1 MTNNSLMVNSFGK
14 LYLIPV
20 PIHEGKASFSIPNG
34 VIERVKQLN
43 HFIVE
48 NEKTARKMIRSIYPE
63 VSQPAL
69 TLSILDKNTQITDIE
84 SLLSPC
90 QKGTSIGL
98 MSEAGVPAVADP
110 GSRLIQVAH
119 QKDIK
124 VIPLV
129 GPSSILLALMASGL
143 NGQNF
148 AFHGYLPIDSNDKKR
163 TVLELE
169 KRSFSF
175 GQTQIFMETPY
186 RNDKMFEF
194 LLKILGNET
203 LLSVAV
209 EINGDKEYIKTLP
222 VSKWKLKKTPDLHKR
237 PAIFSILKK

>member
-1 MTNNSLMVNSFGK
+1 MANPFGN

-20 PIHEGKASFSIPNG
+20 PIHEGEASFSIPKG
-34 VIERVKQLN
+34 VIERVKHLN
-43 HFIVE
+43 HFVVE
-48 NEKTARKMIRSIYPE
+48 NEKTARKMIRCIYPE

-69 TLSILDKNTQITDIE
+69 TLSILDKNTPITEIE

-90 QKGTSIGL
+90 QKGIPVGL

-110 GSRLIQVAH
+110 GSRLVEVAH
-119 QKDIK
+119 QKNIK

-148 AFHGYLPIDSNDKKR
+148 AFNGYLPIDPNDKKK
-163 TVLELE
+163 TVIELE
-169 KRSFSF
+169 KRSFSY

-194 LLKILGNET
+194 LVKILGNET

-209 EINGDKEYIKTLP
+209 EINGDQEYIKTLP
-222 VSKWKLKKTPDLHKR
+222 VSRWKTITSPDLHKR

>member
-1 MTNNSLMVNSFGK
+1 MANPFGK

-20 PIHEGKASFSIPNG
+20 PIHEGEASFSIPKG
-34 VIERVKQLN
+34 VIECIKQLN
-43 HFIVE
+43 HFVVE
-48 NEKTARKMIRSIYPE
+48 NEKTARKMIRCIYPE
-63 VSQPAL
+63 VSQ
-69 TLSILDKNTQITDIE
+69 
-84 SLLSPC
+84 LSPC
-90 QKGTSIGL
+90 QRGISIGL

-110 GSRLIQVAH
+110 GSRLVEVAH
-119 QKDIK
+119 QKNIK

-143 NGQNF
+143 NGQSF
-148 AFHGYLPIDSNDKKR
+148 AFSGYLPIDSNDKKR

-194 LLKILGNET
+194 LLKVLGNET

-222 VSKWKLKKTPDLHKR
+222 VSMWKTTSSPDLHKR

>member
-1 MTNNSLMVNSFGK
+1 MANSFGN

-20 PIHEGKASFSIPNG
+20 PIHEGEASFSIPNG
-34 VIERVKQLN
+34 VVERVKQLN

-48 NEKTARKMIRSIYPE
+48 NEKTARKMIRYIYPE
-63 VSQPAL
+63 VSQPDL
-69 TLSILDKNTQITDIE
+69 NLSILDKSTPITEIE

-90 QKGTSIGL
+90 QKGIPVGL

-110 GSRLIQVAH
+110 GSRLVEVAH
-119 QKDIK
+119 QKNIK

-148 AFHGYLPIDSNDKKR
+148 AFNGYLPIDPNDKKR

-169 KRSFSF
+169 KRSFSY

-194 LLKILGNET
+194 LVKILGNET

-209 EINGDKEYIKTLP
+209 EINGDQEYIKTLP
-222 VSKWKLKKTPDLHKR
+222 VSRWKTITSPDLHKR

>member
-1 MTNNSLMVNSFGK
+1 MANPFGK

-20 PIHEGKASFSIPNG
+20 PIHEGEASFSIPKG

-43 HFIVE
+43 HFVVE
-48 NEKTARKMIRSIYPE
+48 NEKTARKMIRCIYPE
-63 VSQPAL
+63 VSQPDL
-69 TLSILDKNTQITDIE
+69 TLSILDKNTPTAEIK

-90 QKGTSIGL
+90 QKGISIGL
-98 MSEAGVPAVADP
+98 MSEAGVPTVADP
-110 GSRLIQVAH
+110 GSRLVEVAH
-119 QKDIK
+119 QKNIK

-143 NGQNF
+143 NGQSF
-148 AFHGYLPIDSNDKKR
+148 AFNGYLPIDSYDKKR
-163 TVLELE
+163 TILELE

-194 LLKILGNET
+194 LLKTLGNET

-222 VSKWKLKKTPDLHKR
+222 VSMWKTTTSPDLHKR

>member
-1 MTNNSLMVNSFGK
+1 MANPFGN

-20 PIHEGKASFSIPNG
+20 PIHEGEASFSIPKG
-34 VIERVKQLN
+34 VIERVKQLD
-43 HFIVE
+43 HFVVE
-48 NEKTARKMIRSIYPE
+48 NEKTARKMIRCIYPE

-69 TLSILDKNTQITDIE
+69 TLSILDKNTPTTEIE

-90 QKGTSIGL
+90 QKGIPVGL

-110 GSRLIQVAH
+110 GSRLVEVAH
-119 QKDIK
+119 QKNIK

-143 NGQNF
+143 NGQSF
-148 AFHGYLPIDSNDKKR
+148 AFNGYLPIDSNDKKR

-175 GQTQIFMETPY
+175 NQTQIFMETPY

-194 LLKILGNET
+194 LVKILGNET

-209 EINGDKEYIKTLP
+209 EINGDQEYIKTLP
-222 VSKWKLKKTPDLHKR
+222 VSRWKTITSPDLHKR

>member
-1 MTNNSLMVNSFGK
+1 MANPFGK

-20 PIHEGKASFSIPNG
+20 PIHEGEASFSIPKG

-43 HFIVE
+43 HFVVE
-48 NEKTARKMIRSIYPE
+48 NEKTARKMIRCIYPE
-63 VSQPAL
+63 VSQPDL
-69 TLSILDKNTQITDIE
+69 TLSILDKNTPTTEIE

-90 QKGTSIGL
+90 QKGISIGL

-110 GSRLIQVAH
+110 GSRLVEAAH
-119 QKDIK
+119 QKNIK

-143 NGQNF
+143 NGQSF
-148 AFHGYLPIDSNDKKR
+148 AFNGYLPIDSNDKKR

-169 KRSFSF
+169 KRSYSF

-222 VSKWKLKKTPDLHKR
+222 VSTWKTTTSPNLHKR

>member
-1 MTNNSLMVNSFGK
+1 MANPFGN

-20 PIHEGKASFSIPNG
+20 PIHEGEASFSIPKG
-34 VIERVKQLN
+34 VIERVKHLN
-43 HFIVE
+43 HFVVE
-48 NEKTARKMIRSIYPE
+48 NEKTARKMIRCIYPE

-69 TLSILDKNTQITDIE
+69 TLSILDKNTPITEIE

-90 QKGTSIGL
+90 QKGIPVGL

-110 GSRLIQVAH
+110 GSRLVEVAH
-119 QKDIK
+119 QKNIK

-143 NGQNF
+143 NGQSF
-148 AFHGYLPIDSNDKKR
+148 AFNGYLPIDPNDKKK
-163 TVLELE
+163 TVIELE
-169 KRSFSF
+169 KRSFSY

-194 LLKILGNET
+194 LVKILGNET

-209 EINGDKEYIKTLP
+209 EINGDQEYIKTLP
-222 VSKWKLKKTPDLHKR
+222 VSRWKTITSPDLHKR

>member
-1 MTNNSLMVNSFGK
+1 MANSFGN

-20 PIHEGKASFSIPNG
+20 PIHEGEASFSIPNG
-34 VIERVKQLN
+34 VVERVKQLN

-48 NEKTARKMIRSIYPE
+48 NEKTARKMIRNIYPE

-69 TLSILDKNTQITDIE
+69 TLSILDKNTPITEIE

-90 QKGTSIGL
+90 QKGIPVGL

-110 GSRLIQVAH
+110 GSRLVEVAH
-119 QKDIK
+119 QKNIK

-148 AFHGYLPIDSNDKKR
+148 AFNGYLPIDPNDKKR
-163 TVLELE
+163 MVLELE
-169 KRSFSF
+169 KRSFSYS
-175 GQTQIFMETPY
+175 QTQIFMETPY

-209 EINGDKEYIKTLP
+209 EINGDQEYIKTLP
-222 VSKWKLKKTPDLHKR
+222 VRTWKTTTSPDLHKR

>member
-1 MTNNSLMVNSFGK
+1 MANPFGN

-20 PIHEGKASFSIPNG
+20 PIHEGEASFSIPKG
-34 VIERVKQLN
+34 VIERVKHLN
-43 HFIVE
+43 HFVVE
-48 NEKTARKMIRSIYPE
+48 NEKTARKMIRCIYPE

-69 TLSILDKNTQITDIE
+69 TLSILDKNTPITEIE

-90 QKGTSIGL
+90 QKGIPVGL

-110 GSRLIQVAH
+110 GSRLVEVAH
-119 QKDIK
+119 QKNIK

-129 GPSSILLALMASGL
+129 GPSSILLALMSSGL

-148 AFHGYLPIDSNDKKR
+148 AFNGYLPIDPNDKKR

-169 KRSFSF
+169 KRSFSY

-194 LLKILGNET
+194 LVKILGNET

-209 EINGDKEYIKTLP
+209 EINGDQEYIKTLP
-222 VSKWKLKKTPDLHKR
+222 VRTWKTTTSPDLHKK

>member
-1 MTNNSLMVNSFGK
+1 MANSFGN

-20 PIHEGKASFSIPNG
+20 PIYEGKASFSIPNG

-48 NEKTARKMIRSIYPE
+48 NEKTARKMIRYIHPE
-63 VSQPAL
+63 VSQPDL
-69 TLSILDKNTQITDIE
+69 NLSILDKNTPITEIE

-90 QKGTSIGL
+90 QKGIPVGL

-110 GSRLIQVAH
+110 GSRLVEVAH
-119 QKDIK
+119 QKNIK

-148 AFHGYLPIDSNDKKR
+148 AFNGYLPIDSNDKKR

-169 KRSFSF
+169 KRSFSY

-194 LLKILGNET
+194 LLKTLSNET

-209 EINGDKEYIKTLP
+209 EINGDQEYIKTLP
-222 VSKWKLKKTPDLHKR
+222 VRAWKTTTSPDLHKK

>member
-1 MTNNSLMVNSFGK
+1 MANPFGK

-20 PIHEGKASFSIPNG
+20 PIHEGEASFSIPKG

-43 HFIVE
+43 HFVVE
-48 NEKTARKMIRSIYPE
+48 NEKTARKMIRCIYPE
-63 VSQPAL
+63 VSQPDL
-69 TLSILDKNTQITDIE
+69 TLSILDKNTPTAEIK

-90 QKGTSIGL
+90 QKGISIGL
-98 MSEAGVPAVADP
+98 MSEAGVPTVADP
-110 GSRLIQVAH
+110 GSRLVEVAH
-119 QKDIK
+119 QKNIK

-143 NGQNF
+143 NGQSF
-148 AFHGYLPIDSNDKKR
+148 AFNGYLPIDSYDKKR
-163 TVLELE
+163 TILELE

-194 LLKILGNET
+194 LLKTLGNET

-209 EINGDKEYIKTLP
+209 EINGEKEYIKTLP
-222 VSKWKLKKTPDLHKR
+222 VSMWKTTTSPDLHKR

>member
-1 MTNNSLMVNSFGK
+1 MANPFGK

-20 PIHEGKASFSIPNG
+20 PIHEGEASFSIPKG

-43 HFIVE
+43 HFVVE
-48 NEKTARKMIRSIYPE
+48 NEKTARKMIRCIYPE
-63 VSQPAL
+63 VSQPDL
-69 TLSILDKNTQITDIE
+69 TLSILDKNTPTTEIE

-110 GSRLIQVAH
+110 GSRLVEAAH
-119 QKDIK
+119 QKNIN

-143 NGQNF
+143 NGQSF
-148 AFHGYLPIDSNDKKR
+148 AFNGYLPIDSNDKKR

-222 VSKWKLKKTPDLHKR
+222 VSMWKTTASPDLHKR

>member
-1 MTNNSLMVNSFGK
+1 MANSFGN

-20 PIHEGKASFSIPNG
+20 PIHEGEASFSIPNG
-34 VIERVKQLN
+34 VVERVKQLN

-48 NEKTARKMIRSIYPE
+48 NEKTARKMIRYIYPE
-63 VSQPAL
+63 VSQPDL
-69 TLSILDKNTQITDIE
+69 NLSILDKNTPITEIE

-90 QKGTSIGL
+90 QKGIPVGL

-110 GSRLIQVAH
+110 GSRLVEVAH
-119 QKDIK
+119 QKNIK

-148 AFHGYLPIDSNDKKR
+148 AFNGYLPIDPNDKKR

-169 KRSFSF
+169 KRSFSY

-194 LLKILGNET
+194 LVKILGNET

-209 EINGDKEYIKTLP
+209 EINGDQEYIKTLP
-222 VSKWKLKKTPDLHKR
+222 VRMWKTTTSPDLHKK

>member
-1 MTNNSLMVNSFGK
+1 MANPFGK

-20 PIHEGKASFSIPNG
+20 PIHEGEASFSIPKG

-43 HFIVE
+43 HFVVE
-48 NEKTARKMIRSIYPE
+48 NEKTARKMIRCIYPE
-63 VSQPAL
+63 VSQPYL
-69 TLSILDKNTQITDIE
+69 TLSILDKNTPTAEIK

-90 QKGTSIGL
+90 QKGISIGL
-98 MSEAGVPAVADP
+98 MSEAGVPTVADP
-110 GSRLIQVAH
+110 GSRLVEVAH
-119 QKDIK
+119 QKNIK

-143 NGQNF
+143 NGQSF
-148 AFHGYLPIDSNDKKR
+148 AFNGYLPIDSNDKKR
-163 TVLELE
+163 TILELE

-209 EINGDKEYIKTLP
+209 EINGEKEYIKTLP
-222 VSKWKLKKTPDLHKR
+222 VSMWKTTTSPDLHKR

>member
-1 MTNNSLMVNSFGK
+1 MANSFGK

-20 PIHEGKASFSIPNG
+20 PIHTGEASFSIPNG

-69 TLSILDKNTQITDIE
+69 TLSILDKNTPITDIE

-110 GSRLIQVAH
+110 GSRLVEVAH

-148 AFHGYLPIDSNDKKR
+148 AFHGYLPIDSNDKKKNR
-163 TVLELE
+163 T
-169 KRSFSF
+169 R
-175 GQTQIFMETPY
+175 IRETFIQFWSNPNLY
-186 RNDKMFEF
+186 
-194 LLKILGNET
+194 GNS
-203 LLSVAV
+203 LS
-209 EINGDKEYIKTLP
+209 K
-222 VSKWKLKKTPDLHKR
+222 
-237 PAIFSILKK
+237 

>member
-1 MTNNSLMVNSFGK
+1 MANSFGN

-34 VIERVKQLN
+34 VVERVKQLN

-48 NEKTARKMIRSIYPE
+48 NEKTARKMIRYIHPE
-63 VSQPAL
+63 VSQPDL
-69 TLSILDKNTQITDIE
+69 NLSILDKNTPITEIE

-90 QKGTSIGL
+90 QKGIPVGL

-110 GSRLIQVAH
+110 GSRLVEVAH
-119 QKDIK
+119 QKNIK

-148 AFHGYLPIDSNDKKR
+148 AFNGYLPIDSNEKKR

-169 KRSFSF
+169 KRSFSY

-194 LLKILGNET
+194 LVKTLSNET

-209 EINGDKEYIKTLP
+209 EINGDQEYIKTLP
-222 VSKWKLKKTPDLHKR
+222 VRTWKTTTSPDLHKK

>member
-1 MTNNSLMVNSFGK
+1 MANPFGN

-20 PIHEGKASFSIPNG
+20 PIHEGEASFSIPKG

-43 HFIVE
+43 HFVVE
-48 NEKTARKMIRSIYPE
+48 NEKTARKMIRCIYPE

-69 TLSILDKNTQITDIE
+69 TLSILDKNTPTTEIE

-90 QKGTSIGL
+90 QKGIPVGL

-110 GSRLIQVAH
+110 GSRLVEVAH
-119 QKDIK
+119 QKNIK

-143 NGQNF
+143 NGQSF
-148 AFHGYLPIDSNDKKR
+148 AFNGYLPIDSNDKKR

-194 LLKILGNET
+194 LVKILGNET
-203 LLSVAV
+203 ILSVAV
-209 EINGDKEYIKTLP
+209 EINGDQEYIKTLP
-222 VSKWKLKKTPDLHKR
+222 VSRWKTITSPDLHKR

>member
-1 MTNNSLMVNSFGK
+1 MANSFGN

-34 VIERVKQLN
+34 VVERVKQLN

-48 NEKTARKMIRSIYPE
+48 NEKTARKMIRYIHPE
-63 VSQPAL
+63 VSQPDL
-69 TLSILDKNTQITDIE
+69 NLSILDKNTPITEIE

-90 QKGTSIGL
+90 QKGIPVGL

-110 GSRLIQVAH
+110 GSRLVEVAH
-119 QKDIK
+119 QKNIK

-148 AFHGYLPIDSNDKKR
+148 AFNGYLPIDSNEKKR

-169 KRSFSF
+169 KRSFSY

-194 LLKILGNET
+194 LVKTLSNET

-209 EINGDKEYIKTLP
+209 EINGNQEYIKTLP
-222 VSKWKLKKTPDLHKR
+222 VRTWKTTTSPDLHKK

>member
-1 MTNNSLMVNSFGK
+1 
-14 LYLIPV
+14 
-20 PIHEGKASFSIPNG
+20 
-34 VIERVKQLN
+34 
-43 HFIVE
+43 
-48 NEKTARKMIRSIYPE
+48 
-63 VSQPAL
+63 
-69 TLSILDKNTQITDIE
+69 
-84 SLLSPC
+84 
-90 QKGTSIGL
+90 

-110 GSRLIQVAH
+110 GSRLVEVAH
-119 QKDIK
+119 QKNIK

-143 NGQNF
+143 NGQSF
-148 AFHGYLPIDSNDKKR
+148 AFNGYLPIDSNDKKK

-175 GQTQIFMETPY
+175 SQTQIFMETPY

-194 LLKILGNET
+194 LLKVLGNET

-222 VSKWKLKKTPDLHKR
+222 VSMWKTTSSPDLHKR

>member
-1 MTNNSLMVNSFGK
+1 MANSFGN

-20 PIHEGKASFSIPNG
+20 PIHEGEASFSIPNG
-34 VIERVKQLN
+34 VVERVKQLN

-48 NEKTARKMIRSIYPE
+48 NEKTARKMIRYIYPE
-63 VSQPAL
+63 VSQPDL
-69 TLSILDKNTQITDIE
+69 NLSILDKNTPITEIE

-90 QKGTSIGL
+90 QKGIPVGL

-110 GSRLIQVAH
+110 GSRLVEVAH
-119 QKDIK
+119 QKNIK

-129 GPSSILLALMASGL
+129 GPSSILLALMSSGL

-148 AFHGYLPIDSNDKKR
+148 AFNGYLPIDPNDKKR

-169 KRSFSF
+169 KRSFSY

-194 LLKILGNET
+194 LVKILGNET

-209 EINGDKEYIKTLP
+209 EINGDQEYIKTLP
-222 VSKWKLKKTPDLHKR
+222 VSRWKTITSPDLHKR

>member
-1 MTNNSLMVNSFGK
+1 MANSFGN

-20 PIHEGKASFSIPNG
+20 PIHEGEASFSIPNG
-34 VIERVKQLN
+34 VVERVKQLN

-48 NEKTARKMIRSIYPE
+48 NEKTARKMIRYIYPE
-63 VSQPAL
+63 VSQPDL
-69 TLSILDKNTQITDIE
+69 NLSILDKNTPITEIE

-90 QKGTSIGL
+90 QKGIPVGL

-110 GSRLIQVAH
+110 GSRLVEVAH
-119 QKDIK
+119 QKNIK

-148 AFHGYLPIDSNDKKR
+148 AFNGYLPIDPNDKKR

-169 KRSFSF
+169 KRSFSY

-194 LLKILGNET
+194 LVKILGNET

-209 EINGDKEYIKTLP
+209 EINGDQEYIKTLP
-222 VSKWKLKKTPDLHKR
+222 VRTWKTTTSPDLHKK

>member
-1 MTNNSLMVNSFGK
+1 MANSFGN

-20 PIHEGKASFSIPNG
+20 PIHEGEASFSIPNG
-34 VIERVKQLN
+34 VVERVKQLN

-48 NEKTARKMIRSIYPE
+48 NEKTARKMIRYIYPE
-63 VSQPAL
+63 VSQPDL
-69 TLSILDKNTQITDIE
+69 NLSILDKNTPITEIE

-90 QKGTSIGL
+90 QKGIPVGL

-110 GSRLIQVAH
+110 GSRLVEVAH
-119 QKDIK
+119 QKNIK

-148 AFHGYLPIDSNDKKR
+148 AFNGYLPIDPKDKKR

-169 KRSFSF
+169 KRSFSY

-194 LLKILGNET
+194 LVKILGNET

-209 EINGDKEYIKTLP
+209 EINGDQEYIKTLP
-222 VSKWKLKKTPDLHKR
+222 VRTWKTTTSPDLHKK

>member
-1 MTNNSLMVNSFGK
+1 MANSFGN

-20 PIHEGKASFSIPNG
+20 PIHEGEASFSIPNG
-34 VIERVKQLN
+34 VVERVKQLN

-48 NEKTARKMIRSIYPE
+48 NEKTARKMIRYIHPE
-63 VSQPAL
+63 VSQPDL
-69 TLSILDKNTQITDIE
+69 NLSILDKNTPITEIE

-90 QKGTSIGL
+90 QKGIPVGL

-110 GSRLIQVAH
+110 GSRLVEVAH
-119 QKDIK
+119 QKNIK

-129 GPSSILLALMASGL
+129 GPSSILLALMSSGL

-148 AFHGYLPIDSNDKKR
+148 AFNGYLPIDPNDKKR

-169 KRSFSF
+169 KRSFSY

-194 LLKILGNET
+194 LVKILGNET

-209 EINGDKEYIKTLP
+209 EINGDQEYIKTLP
-222 VSKWKLKKTPDLHKR
+222 VRTWKTTTSPDLHKK

>member
-1 MTNNSLMVNSFGK
+1 MANSFGN

-20 PIHEGKASFSIPNG
+20 PIHEGEASYSIPNG
-34 VIERVKQLN
+34 VLERVKQLN

-48 NEKTARKMIRSIYPE
+48 NEKTARKMIRCIYPE

-69 TLSILDKNTQITDIE
+69 SLAILDKNTPTTEIE

-90 QKGTSIGL
+90 LKGISIGL

-110 GSRLIQVAH
+110 GGRLVEVAH
-119 QKDIK
+119 QKNIK
-124 VIPLV
+124 VVPLA

-143 NGQNF
+143 NGQSF
-148 AFHGYLPIDSNDKKR
+148 AFNGYLPIDSNDKKR

-169 KRSFSF
+169 KRSLSF

-194 LLKILGNET
+194 LLKILSNAT

-209 EINGDKEYIKTLP
+209 EINGEREFIKTLS
-222 VSKWKLKKTPDLHKR
+222 VGTWKSTKTPDLHKK

>member
-1 MTNNSLMVNSFGK
+1 MANPFGN

-20 PIHEGKASFSIPNG
+20 PIHEGEASFSIPKG

-43 HFIVE
+43 HFVVE
-48 NEKTARKMIRSIYPE
+48 NEKTARKMIRCIYPE

-69 TLSILDKNTQITDIE
+69 TLSILDKNTPITEIE
-84 SLLSPC
+84 SLLFPC
-90 QKGTSIGL
+90 QKGISVGL

-110 GSRLIQVAH
+110 GSRLVEVAH
-119 QKDIK
+119 QKNIK

-143 NGQNF
+143 NGQSF
-148 AFHGYLPIDSNDKKR
+148 AFNGYLPIDSNDKKK

-175 GQTQIFMETPY
+175 SQTQIFMETPY

-194 LLKILGNET
+194 LLKILNNET

-209 EINGDKEYIKTLP
+209 EINGEREYIKTLP
-222 VSKWKLKKTPDLHKR
+222 VCIWKSTKAPDLHKR
-237 PAIFSILKK
+237 PAIFSILRK

>member
-1 MTNNSLMVNSFGK
+1 MANPFGN

-20 PIHEGKASFSIPNG
+20 PIHEGEASFSIPKG
-34 VIERVKQLN
+34 VIERVKHLN
-43 HFIVE
+43 HFVVE
-48 NEKTARKMIRSIYPE
+48 NEKTARKMIRCIYPE

-69 TLSILDKNTQITDIE
+69 TLSILDKNTPITEIE

-90 QKGTSIGL
+90 QKGIPVGL

-110 GSRLIQVAH
+110 GSRLVEVAH
-119 QKDIK
+119 QKNIK

-129 GPSSILLALMASGL
+129 GPSSILLALMASGF
-143 NGQNF
+143 NGQSF
-148 AFHGYLPIDSNDKKR
+148 AFNGYLPIDSNDKKR

-194 LLKILGNET
+194 LVKILGNET

-209 EINGDKEYIKTLP
+209 EINGDQEYIKTLP
-222 VSKWKLKKTPDLHKR
+222 VSRWKTITSPDLHKR

>member
-1 MTNNSLMVNSFGK
+1 MANPFGN

-20 PIHEGKASFSIPNG
+20 PIHEGEASFSIPKG
-34 VIERVKQLN
+34 VIERVKQLD
-43 HFIVE
+43 HFVVE
-48 NEKTARKMIRSIYPE
+48 NEKTARKMIRCIYPE

-69 TLSILDKNTQITDIE
+69 TLSILDKNTPTTEIE

-90 QKGTSIGL
+90 QKGIPVGL

-110 GSRLIQVAH
+110 GSRLVEVAH
-119 QKDIK
+119 QKNIK

-143 NGQNF
+143 NGQSF
-148 AFHGYLPIDSNDKKR
+148 AFNGYLPIDSNDKKR

-194 LLKILGNET
+194 LVKILGNET

-209 EINGDKEYIKTLP
+209 EINGDQEYIKTLP
-222 VSKWKLKKTPDLHKR
+222 VSRWKTITSPDLHKR

>member
-1 MTNNSLMVNSFGK
+1 MANSFGN

-20 PIHEGKASFSIPNG
+20 PIHEGEASFSIPNG
-34 VIERVKQLN
+34 VVERVKQLN

-48 NEKTARKMIRSIYPE
+48 NEKTARKMIRYIYPE
-63 VSQPAL
+63 VSQPDL
-69 TLSILDKNTQITDIE
+69 NLSILDKNTPITEIE

-90 QKGTSIGL
+90 QKGIPVGL

-110 GSRLIQVAH
+110 GSRLVEVAH
-119 QKDIK
+119 QKNIK

-129 GPSSILLALMASGL
+129 GPSSILLALMSSGL

-148 AFHGYLPIDSNDKKR
+148 AFNGYLPIDPNDKKR

-169 KRSFSF
+169 KRSFSY

-194 LLKILGNET
+194 LVKILGNET

-209 EINGDKEYIKTLP
+209 EINGDQEYIKTLP
-222 VSKWKLKKTPDLHKR
+222 VRTWKTTTSPGLHKK

>member
-1 MTNNSLMVNSFGK
+1 MANPFGN

-20 PIHEGKASFSIPNG
+20 PIHEGEASFSIPKG
-34 VIERVKQLN
+34 VIERVKHLN
-43 HFIVE
+43 HFVVE
-48 NEKTARKMIRSIYPE
+48 NEKTARKMIRCIYPE

-69 TLSILDKNTQITDIE
+69 TLSILDKNTPITEIE

-90 QKGTSIGL
+90 QKGIPVGL
-98 MSEAGVPAVADP
+98 MSEAGLPAVADP
-110 GSRLIQVAH
+110 GSRLVEVAH
-119 QKDIK
+119 QKNIK

-143 NGQNF
+143 NGQSF
-148 AFHGYLPIDSNDKKR
+148 AFNGYLPIDSNDKKR

-194 LLKILGNET
+194 LVKILGNET

-209 EINGDKEYIKTLP
+209 EINGDQEYIKTLP
-222 VSKWKLKKTPDLHKR
+222 VSRWKTITSPDLHKR

>member
-1 MTNNSLMVNSFGK
+1 MANPFGK

-20 PIHEGKASFSIPNG
+20 PIHEGEASFSIPKG
-34 VIERVKQLN
+34 VIECVKQLN
-43 HFIVE
+43 HFVVE
-48 NEKTARKMIRSIYPE
+48 NEKTARKMIRCIYPE
-63 VSQPAL
+63 VSQPDL
-69 TLSILDKNTQITDIE
+69 TLSILEKNTPTIEIE
-84 SLLSPC
+84 SLLTPC
-90 QKGTSIGL
+90 QKGISIGL

-110 GSRLIQVAH
+110 GSRLVEVAH
-119 QKDIK
+119 QKNIK

-143 NGQNF
+143 NGQSF
-148 AFHGYLPIDSNDKKR
+148 AFSGYLPIDSNDKKR

-169 KRSFSF
+169 KRSFSL

-194 LLKILGNET
+194 LLKVLGNET

-222 VSKWKLKKTPDLHKR
+222 VSMWKTTSSPDLHKR

>member
-1 MTNNSLMVNSFGK
+1 MANPFGN

-20 PIHEGKASFSIPNG
+20 PIHEGEASFSIPKG
-34 VIERVKQLN
+34 VIERVKHLN
-43 HFIVE
+43 HFVVE
-48 NEKTARKMIRSIYPE
+48 NEKTARKMIRCIYPE

-69 TLSILDKNTQITDIE
+69 TLSILDKNTPITEIE

-90 QKGTSIGL
+90 QKGIPVGL

-110 GSRLIQVAH
+110 GSRLVEVAH
-119 QKDIK
+119 QKNIK

-148 AFHGYLPIDSNDKKR
+148 AFNGYLPIDPNDKKR

-169 KRSFSF
+169 KRSFSY

-194 LLKILGNET
+194 LVKILGNET

-209 EINGDKEYIKTLP
+209 EINGDQEYIKTLP
-222 VSKWKLKKTPDLHKR
+222 VSRWKTITSPDLHKR

>member
-1 MTNNSLMVNSFGK
+1 MANSFGN

-20 PIHEGKASFSIPNG
+20 PIHEGEASFSIPNG
-34 VIERVKQLN
+34 VVERVKQLN

-48 NEKTARKMIRSIYPE
+48 NEKTARKMIRNIYPE
-63 VSQPAL
+63 VSQPNL
-69 TLSILDKNTQITDIE
+69 NLSILDKNTPITEIE

-90 QKGTSIGL
+90 QKGIPVGL

-110 GSRLIQVAH
+110 GSRLVEVAH
-119 QKDIK
+119 QKNIK

-148 AFHGYLPIDSNDKKR
+148 AFNGYLPIDPNDKKR
-163 TVLELE
+163 MVLELE
-169 KRSFSF
+169 KRSFSYS
-175 GQTQIFMETPY
+175 QTQIFMETPY

-209 EINGDKEYIKTLP
+209 EINGDQEYIKTLP
-222 VSKWKLKKTPDLHKR
+222 VRTWKTTTSPDLHKR

>member
-1 MTNNSLMVNSFGK
+1 MANPFGN

-20 PIHEGKASFSIPNG
+20 PIHEGEASFSIPKG
-34 VIERVKQLN
+34 VIERVKHLN
-43 HFIVE
+43 HVVVE
-48 NEKTARKMIRSIYPE
+48 NEKTARKMIRCIYPE

-69 TLSILDKNTQITDIE
+69 TLSILDKNTPITEIE

-90 QKGTSIGL
+90 QKGIPVGL

-110 GSRLIQVAH
+110 GSRLVEVAH
-119 QKDIK
+119 QKNIK

-143 NGQNF
+143 NGQSF
-148 AFHGYLPIDSNDKKR
+148 AFNGYLPIDSNDKKR

-194 LLKILGNET
+194 LVKILGNET

-209 EINGDKEYIKTLP
+209 EINGDQEYIKTLP
-222 VSKWKLKKTPDLHKR
+222 VSRWKTITSPDLHKR

>member
-1 MTNNSLMVNSFGK
+1 MVNSFGK

-20 PIHEGKASFSIPNG
+20 PIHEGEATFSIPNG
-34 VIERVKQLN
+34 VNERIKKLN

-63 VSQPAL
+63 VSQPDL
-69 TLSILDKNTQITDIE
+69 NLSILDKNTPSTEIE

-90 QKGTSIGL
+90 QKGISIGL

-110 GSRLIQVAH
+110 GSRLVEIAH
-119 QKDIK
+119 RKDIK

-143 NGQNF
+143 NGQSF
-148 AFHGYLPIDSNDKKR
+148 AFNGYLPIDSNDKKR

-169 KRSFSF
+169 KRSYNFD
-175 GQTQIFMETPY
+175 QTQIFMETPY

-194 LLKILGNET
+194 LLKILGNQT

-222 VSKWKLKKTPDLHKR
+222 VSTWKTTMKPDLHKR
-237 PAIFSILKK
+237 PAIFSILKN

>member
-1 MTNNSLMVNSFGK
+1 
-14 LYLIPV
+14 
-20 PIHEGKASFSIPNG
+20 
-34 VIERVKQLN
+34 
-43 HFIVE
+43 
-48 NEKTARKMIRSIYPE
+48 
-63 VSQPAL
+63 
-69 TLSILDKNTQITDIE
+69 
-84 SLLSPC
+84 
-90 QKGTSIGL
+90 

-110 GSRLIQVAH
+110 GSRLVEVAH
-119 QKDIK
+119 QKNIK

-143 NGQNF
+143 NGQSF
-148 AFHGYLPIDSNDKKR
+148 AFNGYLPIDSNDKKR

-194 LLKILGNET
+194 LVKILGNET

-209 EINGDKEYIKTLP
+209 EINGDQEYIKTLP
-222 VSKWKLKKTPDLHKR
+222 VSRWKTITSPDLHKR

>member
-1 MTNNSLMVNSFGK
+1 MANSFGN

-20 PIHEGKASFSIPNG
+20 PIHEGEASFSIPNG
-34 VIERVKQLN
+34 VVERVKQLN

-48 NEKTARKMIRSIYPE
+48 NEKTARKMIRYIYPE
-63 VSQPAL
+63 VSQPDL
-69 TLSILDKNTQITDIE
+69 NLSILDKNTPITEIE

-90 QKGTSIGL
+90 QKGIPVGL

-110 GSRLIQVAH
+110 GSRLVEVAH
-119 QKDIK
+119 QKNIK

-129 GPSSILLALMASGL
+129 GPSSILLALMSSGL

-148 AFHGYLPIDSNDKKR
+148 AFNGYLPIDPNDKKR

-169 KRSFSF
+169 KRSFSY

-194 LLKILGNET
+194 LVKILGNET

-209 EINGDKEYIKTLP
+209 EINGDQEYIKTLP
-222 VSKWKLKKTPDLHKR
+222 VRTWKTTTSPDLHKK

>member
-1 MTNNSLMVNSFGK
+1 MANPFGN

-20 PIHEGKASFSIPNG
+20 PIHEGEASFSIPKG
-34 VIERVKQLN
+34 VIERVKHLN
-43 HFIVE
+43 HFVVE
-48 NEKTARKMIRSIYPE
+48 NEKTARKMIRCIYPE

-69 TLSILDKNTQITDIE
+69 TLSILDKNTPITEIE

-90 QKGTSIGL
+90 QKGIPVGL

-110 GSRLIQVAH
+110 GSRLVEVAH
-119 QKDIK
+119 QKNIK

-143 NGQNF
+143 NGQSF
-148 AFHGYLPIDSNDKKR
+148 AFNGYLPIDSNDKKR

-175 GQTQIFMETPY
+175 SQTQIFMETPY
-186 RNDKMFEF
+186 RNDKLFEF
-194 LLKILGNET
+194 LLKILNNET

-209 EINGDKEYIKTLP
+209 EINGDQEYIKTLP
-222 VSKWKLKKTPDLHKR
+222 VSRWKTITSPDLHKR